1 MQRDANRRMEADPL
15 RDGPAPE
22 ISRAH
27 GIAALLEGESAYQP
41 TWRLQQRIW
50 EERRCL
56 RLPDTLLILQ
66 HQPVATIG
74 RHGSEANVLPGSRLE
89 TVRIDRG
96 GDVTYH
102 GPGQLTAYLLCDLR
116 AHDLAVKGFVDSLE
130 RAIIT
135 TLAEF
140 AITGE
145 RRAGLTG
152 VWVRDARAGKGTGDR
167 VAGDAEPAWAKV
179 AAIGVRIARGVSL
192 HGIAL
197 NVGGDLAGFDE
208 IVPCGLAGERVTSIE
223 RVLARDGGDAPALA
237 AVAES
242 LVRAFGEVFAIDFG
256 VLQAEPVIDDA
267 GAERL
272 FARLRREAIRGARKP
287 RWLRTRLPGGERYK
301 RVREALSDGN
311 LHTVCESARCPNCHE
326 CWNEGTATFLILGN
340 ACARGCAF
348 CAVPSHA
355 PGPPDLGEPLAVARA
370 ASRLAL
376 THVVVTSVTR
386 DDLPDGGAGAFA
398 ETIRALRE
406 QVPGATVEVLIPDLA
421 GSAAALEC
429 VLAQA
434 PDVLNHNVETVAR
447 LYPHVRPRADYA
459 RSLELLRRASSSAA
473 RVKSGFMVGLGESP
487 REVHALLREL
497 RASGCAHVTIGQY
510 LQPARANL
518 PVQRYYTAA
527 EFEGFAGW
535 ARELGFAHIDTGP
548 LVRSSYHAGHAR

>member
-1 MQRDANRRMEADPL
+1 MADAPD
-15 RDGPAPE
+15 

-27 GIAALLEGESAYQP
+27 GIAALLDGESAYQP

-66 HQPVATIG
+66 HRPVATIG

-130 RAIIT
+130 RATII

-140 AITGE
+140 GIAGE

-152 VWVRDARAGKGTGDR
+152 VWVRDSGA
-167 VAGDAEPAWAKV
+167 AWAKI

-197 NVGGDLAGFDE
+197 NVAGELAGFAE

-223 RVLARDGGDAPALA
+223 RVLAPGGGNAPTLA

-242 LVRAFGEVFAIDFG
+242 LVRAFSEVFGIDFG
-256 VLQAEPVIDDA
+256 LLRGGPVNDDA

-272 FARLRREAIRGARKP
+272 FAQLHREAARGARKP
-287 RWLRTRLPGGERYK
+287 RWLRTRLPGGERYTL
-301 RVREALSDGN
+301 VREALSDGK

-326 CWNEGTATFLILGN
+326 CWNEGTATFLILGD

-355 PGPPDLGEPLAVARA
+355 PGPPDPGEPLAVARA

-376 THVVVTSVTR
+376 RHVVVTSVTR

-406 QVPGATVEVLIPDLA
+406 HVPGATIEVLVPDFA

-487 REVHALLREL
+487 REVRALLSDL

-510 LQPARANL
+510 LRPARANL

-527 EFEGFAGW
+527 EFEGFAGR
-535 ARELGFAHIDTGP
+535 ARELGFAHVDAGP
-548 LVRSSYHAGHAR
+548 LVRSSYHAGRGL